1 MFPDILTKIADQL
14 DRVLDRLGQA
24 ISWLNLLM
32 AIIVLVIVVLRY
44 WLSIGSVALQE
55 SITYLHAALFML
67 GISYTLQHNGHV
79 RVDIFYRNFSAR
91 RRALVDLVG
100 LIMFLI
106 PTCVLII
113 VGSWDYVNAS
123 WATGERS
130 EESSGIAFV
139 YGLKTLMIIMPSL
152 LIVQGIA
159 GGLRHGLELK
169 LKHPNS
175 DAEDNE

>member
-1 MFPDILTKIADQL
+1 MFTDILTKIANHL
-14 DRVLDRLGQA
+14 DRVLDQLGQS

-91 RRALVDLVG
+91 RRALVDLAG

>member
-1 MFPDILTKIADQL
+1 
-14 DRVLDRLGQA
+14 
-24 ISWLNLLM
+24 
-32 AIIVLVIVVLRY
+32 
-44 WLSIGSVALQE
+44 
-55 SITYLHAALFML
+55 
-67 GISYTLQHNGHV
+67 
-79 RVDIFYRNFSAR
+79 
-91 RRALVDLVG
+91 
-100 LIMFLI
+100 MFLI

>member
-1 MFPDILTKIADQL
+1 MFPNILIKLADQL

-32 AIIVLVIVVLRY
+32 AIIVLVIVILRY
-44 WLSIGSVALQE
+44 WFSVGSVALQE

-91 RRALVDLVG
+91 RRALVDLAG